1 MVFMAK
7 NDVKSEQSLHDL
19 ILLAFQ
25 AFGHFLFTNMQR
37 T

>member
-19 ILLAFQ
+19 ILLAFS
-25 AFGHFLFTNMQR
+25 GGGYFLFTNM
-37 T
+37 